1 MPRRF
6 LTLSCCM
13 QAAGFG
19 AMTGGQAFRCTTSFA
34 AKLLSQPTPAILTAL
49 GRALQFELAVGLNG
63 HIWVHSPKPTTTI
76 IVTNTLP
83 KGEFLSDAQA
93 EMVVKRIVSTMQ

>member
-1 MPRRF
+1 MI
-6 LTLSCCM
+6 LVLLSVQ

-19 AMTGGQAFRCTTSFA
+19 GLTGGQAFRCTTSFA
-34 AKLLSQPTPAILTAL
+34 AKLLGQPRPAILEAL
-49 GRALQFELAVGLNG
+49 GKALQFELAVGQNG
-63 HIWVHSPKPTTTI
+63 HIWVHSPKPMTTI

-93 EMVVKRIVSTMQ
+93 ELIVKRIVSSMQ

>member
-1 MPRRF
+1 M
-6 LTLSCCM
+6 LLM
-13 QAAGFG
+13 QGAGFG
-19 AMTGGQAFRCTTSFA
+19 ALTGGQAFRCTTSFA
-34 AKLLSQPTPAILTAL
+34 AKLMNKPQPAILAAL

-63 HIWVHSPKPTTTI
+63 HVWVHSPKPMTTI

-93 EMVVKRIVSTMQ
+93 DLVVKRIVTSMQ